1 MNKKQALI
9 QAVKILGFGLILLI
23 ISTYVLNFA
32 FLNKNI
38 ISLYLM
44 LPLGIIGVAATIYT
58 LYRGIRTLVSVFFD
72 Q

>member
-38 ISLYLM
+38 IPLYLM

-58 LYRGIRTLVSVFFD
+58 LFRGIRTLVSVFFD